1 MKALLGTEITF
12 LQWGIF
18 AGVVVVLLAI
28 DLMMLGREKA
38 NTRRATIVW
47 SAIWIGAGLAF
58 SIYVW
63 GEMGG
68 DAAQSYLAAYLIE
81 KSLSLDN
88 LFMFMLIF
96 QSLRIGKAEQHKVL
110 FWGIIGA
117 VVFRG
122 IFILLGA
129 RALEQFE
136 WTSYVFG
143 GLLVYAAYR
152 AFREDP
158 RKERE
163 STIVTWLSRRFPVS
177 ERSERT
183 KFVERQNGRWVATP
197 LFIALMAVEATD
209 ILFAIDSVPAALS
222 MTRNLFLVY
231 SSNIFA
237 ILGLRALYLVLA
249 RTIADAVYLH
259 HGLAVVLA
267 FAGFKIVA
275 DPWIDIPPYV
285 SVGFIVTVIW
295 VAIGASIRK
304 RRKTGARPAA
314 ETEVV

>member
-1 MKALLGTEITF
+1 MRVLLGTEITV
-12 LQWGIF
+12 LQWGVF
-18 AGVVVVLLAI
+18 AGVVLVLLAI
-28 DLMMLGREKA
+28 DLITLGRETA

-47 SAIWIGAGLAF
+47 STIWIGTGLAF
-58 SIYVW
+58 AGYVW
-63 GEMGG
+63 GEMGA

-96 QSLRIGKAEQHKVL
+96 QSLRIEKTGQHKVL

-129 RALEQFE
+129 RALEQFD
-136 WTSYVFG
+136 WVSYVFG

-158 RKERE
+158 LKERE
-163 STIVTWLSRRFPVS
+163 STIVAWLSRRFPVS
-177 ERSERT
+177 DRSERT
-183 KFVERQNGRWVATP
+183 RFIERQNGRRVATP
-197 LFIALMAVEATD
+197 LFIALLAVEATD

-249 RTIADAVYLH
+249 RTIADAEYLH
-259 HGLAVVLA
+259 VGLAVVLA

-275 DPWIDIPPYV
+275 YPWIHIPPYI
-285 SVGFIVTVIW
+285 SVAFIVAVIW
-295 VAIGASIRK
+295 VALWASLRK
-304 RRKTGARPAA
+304 RRRTGAPP
-314 ETEVV
+314 TEEMEEV